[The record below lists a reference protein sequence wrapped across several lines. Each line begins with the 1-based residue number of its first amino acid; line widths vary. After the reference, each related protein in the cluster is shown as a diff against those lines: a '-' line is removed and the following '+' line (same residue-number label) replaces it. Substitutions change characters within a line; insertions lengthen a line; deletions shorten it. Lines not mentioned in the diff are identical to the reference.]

1 MPLIQ
6 KYNSRGKTLS
16 FNIKAS
22 LGKRGSKRIQLKNSA
37 PERQGLRFRIRIQ
50 PPKAPFG

>member
-6 KYNSRGKTLS
+6 KYDSRGKTLS

-37 PERQGLRFRIRIQ
+37 PERQSHMQGLRF
-50 PPKAPFG
+50 

>member
-6 KYNSRGKTLS
+6 KYDSRGKTLS

-22 LGKRGSKRIQLKNSA
+22 LGKSGSKRIQLKNSA
-37 PERQGLRFRIRIQ
+37 PERQSHNAGIKISN
-50 PPKAPFG
+50 